1 MSNLLLRFLT
11 AVVAVPLLILAIAW
25 QEPYGVWAWV
35 LIAQV
40 AGLREW
46 MNMTLPTDP
55 KATRVLGVLAGEAD
69 GV

>member
-1 MSNLLLRFLT
+1 MSNLVLRFLT

-25 QEPYGVWAWV
+25 KEPYGVWAWV

-55 KATRVLGVLAGEAD
+55 KATRVLSACLA
-69 GV
+69 